1 MHGIGTSVE
10 LWCGF
15 IERKTWGVGG
25 LGWHKA
31 KPTALTI
38 ERVIEPLH
46 TQHGG
51 GAETVER

>member
-1 MHGIGTSVE
+1 MGLGCEIVE
-10 LWCGF
+10 G
-15 IERKTWGVGG
+15 KVWGVEG
-25 LGWHKA
+25 LGLHNA
-31 KPTALTI
+31 RPTALTI